1 MKIENNI
8 LAPINRKMKKNT
20 ISYLLILIGGAVAI
34 YANADEQQ
42 NLIVLIL
49 GIIILM
55 LGIYRLSSTIKSKTE
70 EEDVVNINEEEE

>member
-1 MKIENNI
+1 
-8 LAPINRKMKKNT
+8 MKKNT
-20 ISYLLILIGGAVAI
+20 LSYLLILIGGAVAI

-70 EEDVVNINEEEE
+70 DEDVVNINEEEE

>member
-1 MKIENNI
+1 
-8 LAPINRKMKKNT
+8 MKKNT
-20 ISYLLILIGGAVAI
+20 LSYLLILIGGAVAI

-42 NLIVLIL
+42 NLIVLIF

-70 EEDVVNINEEEE
+70 DEDVVNINEEEE